1 VVVAVIVVVPMELP
15 VDEIIHMTGVRHRFV
30 AALDPV
36 LVATAVR
43 VVSRRAIRVGDLVH
57 EVVLVDVPTVH
68 EVQVPV
74 VDVIDMIVVT
84 NGHVPAVRAVIVV
97 VVLVM
102 NEVPHGRLFIFPA
115 ASGAKHAAHAGSAR
129 PCSRRK
135 SRRA

>member
-1 VVVAVIVVVPMELP
+1 MVVAVIVVVPMELP
-15 VDEIIHMTGVRHRFV
+15 VDEIIHMPGVRHRFV

-68 EVQVPV
+68 EVQMPV

-102 NEVPHGRLFIFPA
+102 NEVPHGRLFIFPR
-115 ASGAKHAAHAGSAR
+115 GE
-129 PCSRRK
+129 RR
-135 SRRA
+135 